1 MDENYVKS
9 LQLWID
15 TMQVKNEQ
23 KLENIRNIDTQIEL
37 WSKERKLVKESFEH
51 DEEWILRTKK
61 ELEKYISDNS

>member
-15 TMQVKNEQ
+15 TMQVQNEQ
-23 KLENIRNIDTQIEL
+23 KLENIRNIDMQIEL

-61 ELEKYISDNS
+61 ELEKYIADNS

>member
-15 TMQVKNEQ
+15 TMQVQNEQ

-61 ELEKYISDNS
+61 ELEKYIADNS

>member
-1 MDENYVKS
+1 MNEDYVKS

-15 TMQVKNEQ
+15 TMQIQNQQ

-37 WSKERKLVKESFEH
+37 WSKERELVKEAFEH

>member
-15 TMQVKNEQ
+15 TTEVQNEQ

-61 ELEKYISDNS
+61 ELEKYIADNS

>member
-15 TMQVKNEQ
+15 TMQIQNQQ

-37 WSKERKLVKESFEH
+37 WSKERQLVKEAFEH
-51 DEEWILRTKK
+51 DEEWILRSQK
-61 ELEKYISDNS
+61 ELKKYIADNS

>member
-15 TMQVKNEQ
+15 TTEVQNEQ
-23 KLENIRNIDTQIEL
+23 KLENIRNIDAQIEL

-61 ELEKYISDNS
+61 ELEKYIADNS

>member
-15 TMQVKNEQ
+15 TMQIQNQQ

-51 DEEWILRTKK
+51 DEEWILRSQK
-61 ELEKYISDNS
+61 ELKKYIADNS